1 MMDVPRKEEPDV
13 PSLDGHAGATT
24 LKQPS
29 QAIPLSAQDVQSE
42 DPEELRRALLEQLPP
57 MDPSQVVP
65 FGHLLDRTVK
75 IRYEALRHLI
85 QNR

>member
-1 MMDVPRKEEPDV
+1 MELPRKEEPYGSGSSSNVAADQKE
-13 PSLDGHAGATT
+13 PQASL
-24 LKQPS
+24 LPEPQ
-29 QAIPLSAQDVQSE
+29 QVQHE

>member
-1 MMDVPRKEEPDV
+1 MDVPRKEDPDV
-13 PSLDGHAGATT
+13 PSTDGHAGAGVSNE
-24 LKQPS
+24 PS
-29 QAIPLSAQDVQSE
+29 KALPSGNHNARSE